1 MKKQSNSYLPNGG
14 YTLTNGSNYMLDGFQ
29 YDTEYNGGVLEKA
42 RLPEAKGLS
51 SLPSGILPNDTPRS
65 SVLPSHVDEEGGIHL
80 GDFLKESSFQYVPI
94 VDHSW
99 LAQET
104 QANLEGVR
112 NKKDVYEQMEN
123 SFYEDSALKELSEM
137 WDESTNGLG
146 LVPNKNREFVK
157 VVNKY
162 DAPQAQQPGDDY
174 REKIEKAMRRSA
186 YGEPLK
192 VILADLKTDLGNR
205 YTDDIGNRIASDH
218 GLHGNV
224 YIREEAFKGLFNG
237 KWDKQIKARCASAKY
252 IIPASKDCVFDYHQ
266 GRKVVSNINWKSA
279 FEHYAP
285 KLKTVGIKL
294 GSGTNYQ
301 ARLKQ
306 AFLSQAPARVQPQTW
321 FAYQEDLTKKYSSEE
336 ASEKFA
342 NYIPEVVDVGTTRDR
357 EIKKTENKVNIVAS
371 RLIKS
376 GLANQTEI
384 ESILSKD
391 TTSQN
396 KMQMLYRFASTK
408 IVNKESKYAGQNW
421 NIVNQLKTYQNDF
434 KSLEQDLKSRLKQ
447 ASALPL
453 TGKEKAMLEIN
464 QAIEKKIERLAS
476 SNYIESSEL
485 YTITE
490 KANSPQEKLAK
501 VVSYLE
507 SKLVKASTY
516 NLSKFEENSKL
527 SNKTA
532 YDSIQSEQDLN
543 KHIAKENLQNI
554 QSLIGAG
561 ILTEKQAYKFASQG
575 KSPQEMYLLVLKEA
589 KNLYAQ
595 TVYTA
600 NNLLSETNNTFESF
614 DSLNDRQASTHLKA
628 IDNKIAKLVKS
639 NLLTNQEVNSLGQ
652 IKDPNKKLAKALGII
667 EQKVSSQKKDYTDTQ
682 YTQHI
687 ETKKASV
694 KLASKDTVETWLR
707 QKMAEGAV
715 GNDLDV
721 MLKARFASE
730 VLDHYA
736 DSIKSIRTAHE
747 GLSGQ
752 VYVDAGAYEKVGC
765 EQGALQ
771 HRSNMI
777 PAVLQMDKCATCV
790 FKNAEG
796 TCQKYN
802 KPVIASLSQM
812 GIDNPKKYQKESI
825 RLANASDSEKTAS
838 LFVNNYDADEFNL
851 TTNDEIEIET
861 DTSKTP
867 DGLKDVLFGGFE
879 F

>member
-42 RLPEAKGLS
+42 RLPEAKGLA
-51 SLPSGILPNDTPRS
+51 SLPSGILPNDTPKS
-65 SVLPSHVDEEGGIHL
+65 SILPSHVDEEGGIHL

-162 DAPQAQQPGDDY
+162 DKPQAQQPGDDY

-218 GLHGNV
+218 GLHGKV

-306 AFLSQAPARVQPQTW
+306 AFLSQAPAQVQPQTW
-321 FAYQEDLTKKYSSEE
+321 FAYQEDLTKKYSSEQ

-595 TVYTA
+595 PVYTA

-614 DSLNDRQASTHLKA
+614 DSLNDRQASTHIKA

-639 NLLTNQEVNSLGQ
+639 NLLTNQEVNSLSQ

-730 VLDHYA
+730 VLNYYA
-736 DSIKSIRTAHE
+736 DSIKAIRTAHE

-777 PAVLQMDKCATCV
+777 PSVLQMDKCATCV

-802 KPVIASLSQM
+802 KPIVASVDQM

-838 LFVNNYDADEFNL
+838 LFVNNYDEDEFNL
-851 TTNDEIEIET
+851 TTNEEIEIET

>member
-321 FAYQEDLTKKYSSEE
+321 FAYQEDLTKKYSSEQ